1 MEYKSDDS
9 DSQADRWTTYKLL
22 AFTLCQMYKIVSVK
36 VLLRLVTVQA
46 CDGAKPGSV
55 FLSFL

>member
-22 AFTLCQMYKIVSVK
+22 AFTLCQMYKIVSVN
-36 VLLRLVTVQA
+36 VLL
-46 CDGAKPGSV
+46 
-55 FLSFL
+55 